1 MTEQHGNIPSIFHPE
16 KQGVSSA
23 CEGSSMDVPINQL
36 FQSITHM
43 LHVWNPF
50 WIFTNI
56 CPKNHPNVGKYTIHG
71 AYGLEHTQRNIA
83 IDESNL
89 CDPQSLN

>member
-1 MTEQHGNIPSIFHPE
+1 MTEQHGNIPSIFHLE

-36 FQSITHM
+36 FQSNTHM

-50 WIFTNI
+50 
-56 CPKNHPNVGKYTIHG
+56 
-71 AYGLEHTQRNIA
+71 
-83 IDESNL
+83 
-89 CDPQSLN
+89 